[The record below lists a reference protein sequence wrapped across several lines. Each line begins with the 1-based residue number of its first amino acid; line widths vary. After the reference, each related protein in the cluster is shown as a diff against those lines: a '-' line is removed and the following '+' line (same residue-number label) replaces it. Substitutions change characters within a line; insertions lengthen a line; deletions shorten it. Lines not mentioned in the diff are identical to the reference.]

1 MITDDYLSRSRVVQG
16 LRRGPLGEHIHLFVE
31 HLQRAGYGP
40 ESGHRFL
47 SVAQDFGFWL
57 GATGA
62 GLADIQ
68 EALVSQ
74 YLAERSRHRPP
85 RRADAQGLVWLL
97 AVLRAAKVIAPRP
110 LPARDPREDI
120 LEAYRLYLERKRGL
134 APTSIASHLWFL
146 RPFLEERKIAT
157 NADVARLSARDVA
170 AYVERHASDRG
181 ATTARIMCSRLRV
194 FLRYLHGEGLVAA
207 DLTAAIPSIRRPAE
221 ARLPSFMSLEQV
233 QRVLD
238 GCDRRTASGQ
248 RDFAILMLLA
258 RLGLRA
264 NEVATLSLDDFDWR
278 AGQFT
283 VRGKGRKTATMPL
296 PPDVGAAI
304 ASYLQHGRPRSDS
317 RRLFLLSVAP
327 HTGLGAPG
335 VKTVARSAIRRAGV
349 TGGLA
354 HRGSHVFRH
363 SLATGLLRSG
373 ATLTEIGQLL
383 RHEQQ
388 DTTRIYA
395 KVDLDS
401 LRAMGLAWPGGAQ

>member
-1 MITDDYLSRSRVVQG
+1 MITDDYVNRSRVMRRLRAG
-16 LRRGPLGEHIHLFVE
+16 LLGGYIHLYVE
-31 HLQRAGYGP
+31 QLQRVGYSL

-47 SVAQDFGFWL
+47 SVVEDFGFWL
-57 GATGA
+57 GATGSA
-62 GLADIQ
+62 LGDID
-68 EALVSQ
+68 EALVTQ

-85 RRADAQGLVWLL
+85 HRADARGLGWLL
-97 AVLRAAKVIAPRP
+97 SVLREAKVIAPR
-110 LPARDPREDI
+110 LLAARDPREDI
-120 LEAYRLYLERKRGL
+120 LEAYRLHLERKRGL

-146 RPFLEERKIAT
+146 RPFLAELKISS
-157 NADVARLSARDVA
+157 NADVARLSGRAVA
-170 AYVERHASDRG
+170 LYVERHASDHG
-181 ATTARIMCSRLRV
+181 ATTAQMMCSRLRV
-194 FLRYLHGEGLVAA
+194 FLRYLHGEALLAA
-207 DLTAAIPSIRRPAE
+207 DLTGVLPSIRRSPE

-233 QRVLD
+233 RRVID
-238 GCDRRTASGQ
+238 HCDRSTATGR
-248 RDFAILMLLA
+248 RDYAILVLLA

-264 NEVATLSLDDFDWR
+264 NEVATLTLDDIDWR

-304 ASYLQHGRPRSDS
+304 ASYLQNGRPRSDS

-327 HTGLGAPG
+327 HVGFKGAG
-335 VKTVARSAIRRAGV
+335 SVQTVARSAIRRAGV
-349 TGGLA
+349 TGVA
-354 HRGSHVFRH
+354 HRGSHLFRH

-395 KVDLDS
+395 KVDIDS
-401 LRAMGLAWPGGAQ
+401 LRAISLAWPGEAQ